1 MQYLVTM
8 DYVDPGPMLAPQQIV
23 GMERTAVLPGLE
35 ALARLESEG
44 KILGGGLPV
53 GERAIAFVVEADSNK
68 ELDELL
74 VDLPLW
80 GIVRTKVTPL
90 HRFEDRLE
98 QDRQLTEHLE
108 QSLQQ

>member
-8 DYVDPGPMLAPQQIV
+8 DYVDPGPLLAPQQFL

-44 KILGGGLPV
+44 KLLGGGILV
-53 GERAIAFVVEADSNK
+53 GERAAAFVVEADSNK

-80 GIVRTKVTPL
+80 GIVRTKVAPL

-98 QDRQLTEHLE
+98 QDRQFLE
-108 QSLQQ
+108 RLEESLQQ